1 MSTWQEFY
9 DEVRDPS
16 WPDCSTEDEFVNL
29 PEHIQRECQ
38 EVFGYIPGTK
48 ELPGA
53 FKKSIELVDRPFPI
67 DTPTICQL
75 KWNSSTVFLT
85 TEETASCHR
94 TELHRFK
101 TDSFDFHNTW
111 DKEHDRKLMLQ
122 GKWPVWGCDHCKTIE
137 QAGGYSP
144 RIVNLDRPGVHA
156 PLELDSNIDASRLTP
171 RIVEVY
177 FDNTCDLKC
186 VYCGP
191 KFSSAWDDENIQFG
205 QPAFAKSVDIESN
218 KKKMFEWLTA
228 NGRHL
233 TNLNITGG
241 EPLYH
246 SELDKCVELFD
257 QYPAT
262 ELCLQIT
269 TNLNCDLSH
278 LQTTVERIKQLV
290 DLGKI
295 KEFKLVASLDG
306 WGSEQEYVRYPLNL
320 NAWEKNFE
328 YLLEQSW
335 IDLTINS
342 TLTILTVKTL
352 PALLEKIQ
360 QWNIIRPIHHYQ
372 NNISDPDYMCIDV
385 FTSVE
390 LTTKLY
396 NFLNEMDR
404 RRSTDWHETFPWL
417 IEEFKQYQLD

>member
-9 DEVRDPS
+9 DEIRDPS
-16 WPDCSTEDEFVNL
+16 WPDCPTEAQFVEL
-29 PEHIQRECQ
+29 PDHIQRECQ

-94 TELHRFK
+94 TELHRFD

-111 DKEHDRKLMLQ
+111 DKEHDRKLMLD
-122 GKWPVWGCDHCKTIE
+122 GKWPVWGCDHCRIIE
-137 QAGGYSP
+137 QAGGHSP
-144 RIVNLDRPGVHA
+144 RIINLDSPGVHA
-156 PLELDSNIDASRLTP
+156 PLELESNIDASRLTP

-191 KFSSAWDDENIQFG
+191 KFSSAWDKENQQFG
-205 QPAFAKSVDIESN
+205 QPAFVKSANIESN
-218 KKKMFEWLTA
+218 KKKMFEWLKA

-233 TNLNITGG
+233 TNLNINGG
-241 EPLYH
+241 EPLYQP
-246 SELDKCVELFD
+246 EFNECIELFD

-262 ELCLQIT
+262 ELCLQII
-269 TNLNCDLSH
+269 TNLNCELSH

-290 DLGKI
+290 NQGKI

-306 WGSEQEYVRYPLNL
+306 WGAEQEYVRYPLNL
-320 NAWEKNFE
+320 QAWEKNFE
-328 YLLEQSW
+328 YLLEHPW
-335 IDLTINS
+335 INLTINS
-342 TLTILTVKTL
+342 TVTVLTIKTL
-352 PALLEKIQ
+352 PALLTKIQ
-360 QWNIIRPIHHYQ
+360 QWNTRRLVNHCQ
-372 NNISDPDYMCIDV
+372 NNITEPKYLRIDALNNP
-385 FTSVE
+385 E

-396 NFLNEMDR
+396 DFLNKMDQ
-404 RRSTDWHETFPWL
+404 RRSTNWAKTFPWL
-417 IEEFKQYQLD
+417 VEEFQKHQ